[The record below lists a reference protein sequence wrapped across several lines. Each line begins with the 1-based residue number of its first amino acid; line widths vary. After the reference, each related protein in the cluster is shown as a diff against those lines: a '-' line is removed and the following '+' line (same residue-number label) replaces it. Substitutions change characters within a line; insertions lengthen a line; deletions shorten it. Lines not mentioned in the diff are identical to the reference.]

1 MGISGSIESNPEIA
15 KMLSLTQ
22 STYQEKSM
30 LKDEINSLKLKA
42 TIKAKYDQK
51 DVVELKKI
59 KYRLLET
66 IKEIWDHLPNQ
77 PFTFSKPNSHFND
90 IILKADNQVREL
102 LDLNTKDTNNLPIL
116 ELILCLQ
123 QNRNF
128 KDLQEAIDSDIKKFD
143 DENFTLKEYLI
154 LLQDILKDKINI
166 LENNK
171 NKIESLR
178 QSQESSKSEELS
190 IIKPAS
196 RTKSC
201 RISRSNLPTNS
212 TYESFQNPNGF
223 SYKKND
229 FKIKEREEIESLVS
243 GKKDLCFGDIKLFP
257 QLSSGALNLK
267 CKILLK
273 EELKQ
278 SLVEI
283 SRNIH
288 RNISEKKEL
297 IKNLE
302 NEIITSIGEDRLFL
316 QQVRELKGEEYDL
329 KAKVK
334 KAKQEKHFLR
344 NFVILNKLHKE
355 HNNSKKLV
363 KL

>member
-1 MGISGSIESNPEIA
+1 MGNGASIESNPDIA

-22 STYQEKSM
+22 STYQEKSI
-30 LKDEINSLKLKA
+30 LKDEINILKLKA
-42 TIKAKYDQK
+42 SFKAKYNQK
-51 DVVELKKI
+51 DNVELKKI

-66 IKEIWDHLPNQ
+66 IKEIWKLLPNHLV
-77 PFTFSKPNSHFND
+77 FSKPNNHFND

-123 QNRNF
+123 QNKNF
-128 KDLQEAIDSDIKKFD
+128 EDLQITIDSDIKKYY

-154 LLQDILKDKINI
+154 LLQEILKDKIII
-166 LENNK
+166 LEDNK

-178 QSQESSKSEELS
+178 QSQETSKSVEIS
-190 IIKPAS
+190 IIKPMS

-201 RISRSNLPTNS
+201 TISRSNLPTSS
-212 TYESFQNPNGF
+212 TYESFQNTNGF
-223 SYKKND
+223 SYKKNE
-229 FKIKEREEIESLVS
+229 FKIKEIESLVS
-243 GKKDLCFGDIKLFP
+243 GKKEVFFGDIKLFP
-257 QLSSGALNLK
+257 QLSSGALNLR
-267 CKILLK
+267 CKFLLK

-278 SLVEI
+278 SLIEI

-288 RNISEKKEL
+288 KSISEKKEL

-302 NEIITSIGEDRLFL
+302 NEIIMSIGEDRLFL
-316 QQVRELKGEEYDL
+316 QQARELKREELLL
-329 KAKVK
+329 KEKVK
-334 KAKQEKHFLR
+334 KVKQEKHFLR
-344 NFVILNKLHKE
+344 NIMILNKRHKE
-355 HNNSKKLV
+355 HFNSKKPT